1 MNKDEVLAKLEM
13 RVENLQQNLHALAL
27 MQQRNIQV
35 LTQFKDLMLQQLTG
49 VLQQQ
54 HVNPLNSFGGKVFSQ
69 TDEDGITLEI
79 IKRLNLKNG
88 VFAEFGVGNGL
99 ENNTLLLAALG
110 WKGFWV
116 GGEDLAFNY
125 RKTQRFFYQKSWIT
139 LENIVQLAN
148 NGMHEVDAKSIDVVS
163 LDLDGN
169 DIYFVEALLSGG
181 VTPKLFVVEYNAKF
195 PPPINFKI
203 KYDPAHQWKSDD
215 YFGAALMDFFELF
228 DKRNYRLICC
238 NAHTGANAFF
248 VKKEFAGLFEDIP
261 VDVSK
266 LYMPPRYYLY
276 TNYANP
282 TSAKTVEQI
291 FGI

>member
-1 MNKDEVLAKLEM
+1 MNKDEILAKLDL

-27 MQQRNIQV
+27 MQQRNLQV
-35 LTQFKDLMLQQLTG
+35 LTQFKDLILQQLTG
-49 VLQQQ
+49 TLQQQ
-54 HVNPLNSFGGKVFSQ
+54 HVNPLNKLGSKVFSQ

-79 IKRLNLKNG
+79 IRRLNLKNG

-99 ENNTLLLAALG
+99 ENNTLILAALG
-110 WKGFWV
+110 WKGFWA

-125 RKTQRFFYQKSWIT
+125 RKTQSFFYQKSWIT
-139 LENIVQLAN
+139 LENIVQLAKQ
-148 NGMHEVDAKSIDVVS
+148 GIHEIDAKSIDVVS

-181 VTPKLFVVEYNAKF
+181 VMPKLFVVEYNAKF
-195 PPPINFKI
+195 PPPVKFKI

-215 YFGAALMDFFELF
+215 YFGAALMDFVELF
-228 DKRNYRLICC
+228 DRRNYQLICC

-248 VKKEFAGLFEDIP
+248 VRREFSELFEDVP
-261 VDVSK
+261 VDISK
-266 LYMPPRYYLY
+266 LYMSPRYHLY